1 MDIERIASG
10 LRKILMAAGGVAL
23 IALVLLATGN
33 VALRLVRVPLGGAYE
48 VVAFLG
54 AIVIA
59 GALGHTQKR
68 KDHIVVE
75 ILSGTFPPGVKRV
88 LDGIGYA
95 VSAVL
100 FGIVTWRVFA
110 LALTIQRSGELS
122 ETLKFPFH
130 PFVYAA
136 AAGFAVL
143 VLTLLLDL
151 VGVIYG
157 EGGKR

>member
-1 MDIERIASG
+1 LDIERIASG

-130 PFVYAA
+130 PFVYAV

>member
-10 LRKILMAAGGVAL
+10 LRKILMTAGGVAL
-23 IALVLLATGN
+23 ILLVLLATGN
-33 VALRLVRVPLGGAYE
+33 VALRVVRVPLSGTYE

-75 ILSGTFPPGVKRV
+75 IFSGKFPPGGKRV

-95 VSAVL
+95 VSAAL

-122 ETLKFPFH
+122 ETLKLPFH